1 MEDVKAA
8 TAMQRVGNVR
18 KLCKRAWWVFLLGG
32 IASVIFG
39 VLAFV
44 DPAIALAVLALY
56 FAAWVLIDGLVNVIG
71 AFRHRDQ
78 DGWILVML
86 IGVLGALVGA
96 YALLNPPVSMMAFLY
111 VVSFM
116 AIVFGVLM
124 ITLGRKVRQEIER
137 EWVLYLIGGLSVAFG
152 VLIIVQPATAATSV
166 VWMIATWAVLTGAL
180 RIFFALLVKN
190 LPENVGE
197 RLSTAR

>member
-1 MEDVKAA
+1 
-8 TAMQRVGNVR
+8 MQRIGNIR

-39 VLAFV
+39 ILAFM

-56 FAAWVLIDGLVNVIG
+56 FAAWVLIDGVVNIVG
-71 AFRHRDQ
+71 AVRHRDQ
-78 DGWILVML
+78 DGWVLVLLMGL
-86 IGVLGALVGA
+86 LGALVGG

-116 AIVFGVLM
+116 AILFGVLM
-124 ITLGRKVRQEIER
+124 ISFGRKVRQEIER
-137 EWVLYLIGGLSVAFG
+137 EWILYAIGGLSIAFG
-152 VLIIVQPATAATSV
+152 VLIIVQPASAATSV
-166 VWMIATWAVLTGAL
+166 VWMIATWAVVTGAL
-180 RIFFALLVKN
+180 RIFFAMFVKN

-197 RLSTAR
+197 KLAAAR